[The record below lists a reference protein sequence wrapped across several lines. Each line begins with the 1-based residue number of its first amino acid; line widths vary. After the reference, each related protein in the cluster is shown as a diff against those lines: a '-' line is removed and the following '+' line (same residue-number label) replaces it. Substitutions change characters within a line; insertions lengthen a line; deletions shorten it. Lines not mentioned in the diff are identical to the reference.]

1 MVRGMEELTYKIN
14 KKPLPANRVFNLTV
28 NILLIFIVVIVVYP
42 LYFVLIASVSDPA
55 ATNTGRVI
63 FLPVKIGFEAY
74 KRIFSDKDIWTG
86 YYNTILY
93 TLGGTV
99 FGLFSTITAGYS
111 LSRKDLPGRG
121 LIAGLMVFTMYFSGG
136 LIPTYMVIK
145 AIGLVNT
152 RTVLM
157 IYGCFSVYN
166 LIICKTYFEQNIP
179 DELFE
184 AASIDGCGNGLFFL
198 RIVIPVS
205 KAIVSVMVLYYAVA
219 QWNGFFR
226 ALIYVKDQALYP
238 LQLILRDILIGSQ
251 LVIAEGTD
259 LESVIEIQRMAE
271 TIKYGVI
278 VVSSLPMMVIYLLL
292 QRFIEKG
299 IMLGAVKG

>member
-184 AASIDGCGNGLFFL
+184 AASIDGCGNGLFFFTDCYSCVKSDCECYGAIL
-198 RIVIPVS
+198 CSGPVEWIFPCTNLC
-205 KAIVSVMVLYYAVA
+205 K
-219 QWNGFFR
+219 
-226 ALIYVKDQALYP
+226 
-238 LQLILRDILIGSQ
+238 GSG
-251 LVIAEGTD
+251 IISITAHFEGYSD
-259 LESVIEIQRMAE
+259 RKSAGDSR
-271 TIKYGVI
+271 GN
-278 VVSSLPMMVIYLLL
+278 
-292 QRFIEKG
+292 R
-299 IMLGAVKG
+299 LGECY